1 MSKCTNYIDRISVN
15 RREVP
20 VSLWQIIKNNIN
32 YSEFKTMTIQI
43 LLDIYTLE
51 ELESLLIKYSDQS
64 FIPIEYIVLRNRLYE
79 VQERFN
85 SVIIGQ
91 INAILVSNNYSQI
104 ID

>member
-1 MSKCTNYIDRISVN
+1 
-15 RREVP
+15 
-20 VSLWQIIKNNIN
+20 
-32 YSEFKTMTIQI
+32 MTIQI